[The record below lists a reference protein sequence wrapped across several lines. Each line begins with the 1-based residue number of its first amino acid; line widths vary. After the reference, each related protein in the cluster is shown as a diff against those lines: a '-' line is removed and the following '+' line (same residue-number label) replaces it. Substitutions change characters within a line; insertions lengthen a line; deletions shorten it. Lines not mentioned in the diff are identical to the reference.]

1 VDGRDVVD
9 KIAKVPVG
17 GQSGDT
23 PAQSV
28 WIERLTVRTS

>member
-1 VDGRDVVD
+1 MID

-23 PAQSV
+23 PTQAV
-28 WIERLTVRTS
+28 WVEHVTVKVG